1 MRYQIVLSSSE
12 YRYEINDRTQLVE
25 LQIPKRLIKDTLP
38 DRIVDVVLVC
48 ERDEV
53 ENERFNKQTGGD

>member
-25 LQIPKRLIKDTLP
+25 LQIPTRLIKDTLP

-53 ENERFNKQTGGD
+53 EE

>member
-12 YRYEINDRTQLVE
+12 YRYEINGRTQLVE
-25 LQIPKRLIKDTLP
+25 LQIPKRLIKDILP

-53 ENERFNKQTGGD
+53 EE

>member
-1 MRYQIVLSSSE
+1 MTYQIVLSASE
-12 YRYEINDRTQLVE
+12 YRYVINGRKQTVAIE
-25 LQIPKRLIKDTLP
+25 LPTRLIKDTLP

-53 ENERFNKQTGGD
+53 EE

>member
-1 MRYQIVLSSSE
+1 MTYQIVLSGSE
-12 YRYEINDRTQLVE
+12 YRYEINSRTQLVT
-25 LQIPKRLIKDTLP
+25 LQIPKRLIKDVLP

-53 ENERFNKQTGGD
+53 KNE

>member
-1 MRYQIVLSSSE
+1 MKYQIVLSSSE
-12 YRYEINDRTQLVE
+12 YRYMINSRKQTVAID
-25 LQIPKRLIKDTLP
+25 IPTRLIKDILP

-53 ENERFNKQTGGD
+53 EE

>member
-1 MRYQIVLSSSE
+1 MTYQIVLSGSE
-12 YRYEINDRTQLVE
+12 YRYIINNRTQVITLD
-25 LQIPKRLIKDTLP
+25 IPKRLIKDTLP

-53 ENERFNKQTGGD
+53 EE